1 MYCKKCG
8 LEIQGGE
15 ETRCPL
21 CAMPLEESTAELQG
35 EAPDESAEDLKLK
48 ELISHIEGTV
58 RESLDTRE
66 KIAEPKEAAF
76 QFDLE
81 GALTEESSIT
91 AGISPA
97 AAPAG
102 AIAGASDYEQTRA
115 AMEQALADSEQEP
128 PQLKNAPARSAT
140 KNTAAL
146 LLVIVVIAAGIAAGY
161 FFSVKEPQTQ
171 PPVVPVN
178 TIAPQTPVKASPPAI
193 AMAKP
198 ATPQTQKQE
207 MPAAAES
214 KPATPPVPI
223 SEEPAK
229 DQAVV
234 SEKVEPPEQG
244 PMPPADE
251 AAKTARDQQP
261 EAATAPPSAQIPV
274 AVQKGIEPPKQKTV
288 EQPKT
293 TKASVAV
300 FYCVNVGSFKLKDST
315 DRVCR
320 DLKKKGY
327 APDVEIVTLSN
338 GSTWYRVTVGSFA
351 TRDEAAQFGKVLEEK
366 TNLKPVVAK
375 KK

>member
-66 KIAEPKEAAF
+66 KIAEPKKAAF

-81 GALTEESSIT
+81 RALTEEVSIT

-102 AIAGASDYEQTRA
+102 AIADASDYEQTRA
-115 AMEQALADSEQEP
+115 ALEQALADSEQEP
-128 PQLKNAPARSAT
+128 PQLKTTPARSAT
-140 KNTAAL
+140 KNMAAL

-178 TIAPQTPVKASPPAI
+178 TIAPKTPVAASPPAI
-193 AMAKP
+193 AMAKL
-198 ATPQTQKQE
+198 ATPQPQKQE

-261 EAATAPPSAQIPV
+261 EVATAPPSAQIPA
-274 AVQKGIEPPKQKTV
+274 AVQKGIEPPQQKTV

-293 TKASVAV
+293 TKAVVAG

-351 TRDEAAQFGKVLEEK
+351 TRDEAAQFGKELEEK
-366 TNLKPVVAK
+366 TNIKLVVAK